1 LQAYGQLP
9 PEPDPAI
16 LSDAIIAV
24 IDGLGVRATLE
35 PESWSPD
42 RQRATLRLMLTP
54 LLSQPSA
61 D

>member
-1 LQAYGQLP
+1 M
-9 PEPDPAI
+9 
-16 LSDAIIAV
+16 IAV

-42 RQRATLRLMLTP
+42 RQKMTLRLMMTP
-54 LLSQPSA
+54 LLSRPTA